1 MLAAAYYLEGK
12 YVNDKDSWANDI
24 FRPFVREIA
33 EGFTYEGLNVQLK
46 DQNVIQINP
55 CNPSMEDPS
64 MKIQEIVIGVS
75 F

>member
-33 EGFTYEGLNVQLK
+33 EGFTFEGLNV
-46 DQNVIQINP
+46 
-55 CNPSMEDPS
+55 
-64 MKIQEIVIGVS
+64 
-75 F
+75 